1 MTAAE
6 ASAPSRRAV
15 RYRRTTDEIKA
26 HARDQLRADGAAALS
41 LRAVAREMGMASSA
55 MYRYFPSRENLLTAL
70 CSDAYDSLGT
80 AMADAVAATGR
91 AGPAR
96 RWWVMAHA
104 MRAWALAHTAEFGL
118 IFGTPVPGHAAAPD
132 ETGPAASRFMRPP
145 LEIYLAAVQEG
156 VADPDV
162 ASCAP
167 VVGIE
172 PLLRYFVDQVDPEY
186 PPRLA
191 TAVLAQL
198 AAALGAIGWEAFGAI
213 PKLVASP
220 DEFWAAQVRSGMIAL
235 GFAPA
240 TVRRLT

>member
-1 MTAAE
+1 MTTAA
-6 ASAPSRRAV
+6 APAPSRRAV
-15 RYRRTTDEIKA
+15 RYQRTTEEIKA

-55 MYRYFPSRENLLTAL
+55 VYRYFPSRESLLTAL

-80 AMADAVAATGR
+80 AMAEAVVATGR

-96 RWWVMAHA
+96 RWWAMAHA
-104 MRAWALAHTAEFGL
+104 MRAWALVHPAEFGL

-132 ETGPAASRFMRPP
+132 ETGPAASRFMTPP
-145 LEIYLAAVQEG
+145 LEIYLAAVREGAADPVAASG
-156 VADPDV
+156 VAAVD
-162 ASCAP
+162 
-167 VVGIE
+167 IE
-172 PLLRYFVDQVDPEY
+172 PLLRYFLDQVDPDY
-186 PPRLA
+186 PAGLA
-191 TAVLAQL
+191 AAVLGQL

-213 PKLVASP
+213 PKLVGDPA
-220 DEFWAAQVRSGMIAL
+220 EFWAAQVRSGMVAL

>member
-6 ASAPSRRAV
+6 APAPNRRAV
-15 RYRRTTDEIKA
+15 RYQRTTGEIKA

-55 MYRYFPSRENLLTAL
+55 MYRYFPSREHLLTAL

-80 AMADAVAATGR
+80 AMQEAVDAVGR

-96 RWWVMAHA
+96 RWWVMTHA
-104 MRAWALAHTAEFGL
+104 IRAWALAHPAEFGL
-118 IFGTPVPGHAAAPD
+118 IFGAPVPGHAAAPD
-132 ETGPAASRFMRPP
+132 ETGPAASRFMSPP
-145 LEIYLAAVQEG
+145 LRIYLDAAREG
-156 VADPDV
+156 VVDTDV
-162 ASCAP
+162 VGAAP
-167 VVGIE
+167 VTVE
-172 PLLRYFVDQVDPEY
+172 PLLRYFLDQVDPEY

-191 TAVLAQL
+191 AAVLGQL
-198 AAALGAIGWEAFGAI
+198 AAALGAICWEAFGAI

-220 DEFWAAQVRSGMIAL
+220 EEFWATQVRTGMVAL